1 MLMDRKSFLAG
12 TAGLGA
18 FVLSACGGQGASTPS
33 ATTAA
38 ATGST
43 TGKKFRVGILK
54 FVEHPSLNQI
64 ENSLVA
70 RLDELSQKGDF
81 AYECQRL
88 NGGADGSVLNQMTQQ
103 LLDDQVDVIVPIA
116 TPAAQVVQAATEG
129 KDVPVVFS
137 AVSDPVGAKLVAS
150 MEAPGS
156 HITGTSDALNTRAI
170 MDLIFAAKPDTTK
183 VGLLYSNSEDA
194 SKQPIAEAKE
204 YLQGK
209 GVEAIERTGTTTDE
223 VNQAVEALIADGVQA
238 VFTPT
243 DNTIQAAEL
252 AFYEKLAAAK
262 IPHYG
267 GADSF
272 ALNGAFC
279 GYGVDYRVLGKAT
292 ADMVYDILRGVAQP
306 ATMQVETFE
315 NGIATVNTDTC
326 SAIGFDL
333 AQVKNAFLPLCTDFV
348 EIKTGQEFEG

>member
-1 MLMDRKSFLAG
+1 MYMDRKSFLAG

-18 FVLSACGGQGASTPS
+18 LALAACGGSQAQTGSAP
-33 ATTAA
+33 ATTGAA
-38 ATGST
+38 AASKTF
-43 TGKKFRVGILK
+43 KVGILK

-64 ENSLVA
+64 ESSLVA
-70 RLDELSQKGDF
+70 RLEATQKEGEF
-81 AYECQRL
+81 AFECQRL

-103 LLDDQVDVIVPIA
+103 LLDDNVDVIVPIA

-129 KDVPVVFS
+129 KEVPVVFS

-156 HITGTSDALNTRAI
+156 HITGTSDALNTQAI
-170 MDLIFAAKPDTTK
+170 MDLIFAAKPDTAK

-194 SKQPIAEAKE
+194 SKQPIADAKK
-204 YLQGK
+204 YLDAK
-209 GVEAIERTGTTTDE
+209 GVAYVERTGTTTDE
-223 VNQAVEALIADGVQA
+223 VNQAVEALIADGVGA

-262 IPHYG
+262 VPHYG

-279 GYGVDYRVLGKAT
+279 GYGVDYRQLGEAT
-292 ADMVYDILRGVAQP
+292 ADMVIDILRGVAQP
-306 ATMQVETFE
+306 ASMQVETFE

-326 SAIGFDL
+326 AAIGFDL
-333 AQVKNAFLPLCTDFV
+333 EQVRKAFEPHCTDFV
-348 EIKTGQEFEG
+348 EIVTGQEFEG